1 MNIVRAVI
9 VAAFTLAF
17 VAALAAFVLLALN
30 HVDTTPLMMFVGGA
44 ATTLIPQM
52 ITLLKAHNAEQGVNV
67 LQADVQEVKERT
79 NGPLTEMQEHVKQI
93 AASIEDKGKTP

>member
-1 MNIVRAVI
+1 VNIVRAVI

-30 HVDTTPLMMFVGGA
+30 HVDTTPLVMFVGGA

-52 ITLLKAHNAEQGVNV
+52 ITMLKAHNAEQGVNT

-79 NGPLTEMQEHVKQI
+79 NGPLTEMQNQVKQI
-93 AASIEDKGKTP
+93 AAVIEKKDELP